1 MQGSDTMK
9 KRPKKNCGI
18 NIRVTEEQRREIQQ
32 LAALS
37 GKESVTDFILSTV
50 FDTSFAKPKNDGIDD
65 MLALLKKHFSDVRDF
80 QEQQQVTMYIILQFV
95 MWIRSRDKSREDVMD
110 FYNEQYEIASKRFG
124 IDN

>member
-1 MQGSDTMK
+1 MEKG
-9 KRPKKNCGI
+9 PKKNCGI
-18 NIRVTEEQRREIQQ
+18 NIRVTEEQRREIQR

-50 FDTSFAKPKNDGIDD
+50 FDTSFAKPKNDDMHD
-65 MLALLKKHFSDVRDF
+65 MLVLLEKHFSDVRDF

-95 MWIRSRDKSREDVMD
+95 MWIRNRDKSREDVMN
-110 FYNEQYEIASKRFG
+110 FYNEQYEIAIKRFG

>member
-1 MQGSDTMK
+1 MK

-65 MLALLKKHFSDVRDF
+65 MLVVLKKHFSDVHSF
-80 QEQQQVTMYIILQFV
+80 QEQQQITMYIIIQFV
-95 MWIRSRDKSREDVMD
+95 MWIKSDNLSKDEIMN
-110 FYNEQYEIASKRFG
+110 FYNAQYDKAIKKFG
-124 IDN
+124 NKKDD